1 MGKSR
6 KRFKEYIE
14 ENDFP
19 KAKGKKESRHNM
31 KEHLKQLIDHE
42 DWDELED
49 ERYEIEHSN
58 HSR

>member
-6 KRFKEYIE
+6 KRFKEYIK

-19 KAKGKKESRHNM
+19 KSKQKKESRRTI
-31 KEHLKQLIDHE
+31 KEHLKHLIDE
-42 DWDELED
+42 ENWDELED
-49 ERYEIEHSN
+49 ERYDIEHSN